1 VDNDV
6 ENRGL
11 TSRRASIGAGF
22 NKMPVL
28 QANFSPC
35 EIKHLQ
41 LGSAAARKLFR
52 YTKKNRTHRVS
63 FHGGT
68 GSARFDKNTAEE

>member
-1 VDNDV
+1 
-6 ENRGL
+6 
-11 TSRRASIGAGF
+11 
-22 NKMPVL
+22 MPVL

-41 LGSAAARKLFR
+41 LGSATARKLFWH
-52 YTKKNRTHRVS
+52 TKKNRTHGAGS
-63 FHGGT
+63 HGVT